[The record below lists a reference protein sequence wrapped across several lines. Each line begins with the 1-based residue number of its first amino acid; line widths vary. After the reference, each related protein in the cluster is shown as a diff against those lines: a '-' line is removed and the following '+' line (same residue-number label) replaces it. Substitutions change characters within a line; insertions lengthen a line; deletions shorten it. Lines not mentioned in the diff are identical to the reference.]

1 LLQTEQLCFGF
12 TNRPL
17 IDQLNLR
24 LNSGEIALILGP
36 NGTGKSTLMS
46 LLAGLR
52 LPTSGSVRFSR
63 DEGKS
68 FEFEPGAF
76 CEYLPAENNGHFLR
90 LDAESNLVFW
100 HQLRNARKPSAQ
112 ELDHVL
118 STWRLNH
125 ILVRRGLAVDK
136 FSTGMKR
143 RLAMARLEL
152 NQAPIWLL
160 DEPLFGL
167 DQEGIAHLVQAI
179 LRHQSRGGISL
190 IISHEIQAL
199 SKLNCR
205 TIDSSTFRS
214 GDRRS

>member
-1 LLQTEQLCFGF
+1 MLITDRLCFGF
-12 TNRPL
+12 SNRPL

-24 LNSGEIALILGP
+24 LLNGEIGLIVGP

-52 LPTSGSVRFSR
+52 LPTSGSLSFSR
-63 DEGKS
+63 DEGKT
-68 FEFEPGAF
+68 FEFEPGIF

-90 LDAESNLVFW
+90 LDAESNLNFW
-100 HQLRNARKPSAQ
+100 HQLRTTRKPTPKQIDDA
-112 ELDHVL
+112 LK
-118 STWRLNH
+118 TWRLDH
-125 ILVRRGLAVDK
+125 ILVRRGLPVDK

-167 DQEGIAHLVQAI
+167 DQEGIASLVQSIA
-179 LRHQSRGGISL
+179 RHQSRGGISL
-190 IISHEIQAL
+190 IISHELQAL
-199 SKLNCR
+199 KQLNCR
-205 TIDSSTFRS
+205 TIDSSSFRS
-214 GDRRS
+214 GGRQS